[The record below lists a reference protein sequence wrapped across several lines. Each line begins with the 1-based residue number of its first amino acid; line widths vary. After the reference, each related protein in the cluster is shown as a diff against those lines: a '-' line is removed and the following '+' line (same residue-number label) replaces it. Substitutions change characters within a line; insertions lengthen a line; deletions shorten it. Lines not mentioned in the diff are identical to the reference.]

1 MTETEPLSELT
12 DALRTVHEPTRG
24 YQALRASLLV
34 IFSTLLTAVPAAAQV
49 SSVEEASNL
58 EGVGI
63 AESFVFFLMAV
74 VPIVAFIIIL
84 YSVARLMGTKDP
96 QKKTDYKKMRNQ
108 AILWGWIFVP
118 GIGVVISILAALT
131 GNPILESMSI

>member
-1 MTETEPLSELT
+1 MTEQRSKLT
-12 DALRTVHEPTRG
+12 DTLRTAYETSRG
-24 YQALRASLLV
+24 YQALHASLVVL
-34 IFSTLLTAVPAAAQV
+34 FATLLTTVPVAAQV
-49 SSVEEASNL
+49 DSVEEASNL
-58 EGVGI
+58 DGIGI

-74 VPIVAFIIIL
+74 VPIIALIIVL

-131 GNPILESMSI
+131 GNPVLESMDI

>member
-1 MTETEPLSELT
+1 
-12 DALRTVHEPTRG
+12 
-24 YQALRASLLV
+24 LRASLV
-34 IFSTLLTAVPAAAQV
+34 TLFASLLAAVPAAAQV

-58 EGVGI
+58 EGIGI
-63 AESFVFFLMAV
+63 AESFVFFLMAI
-74 VPIVAFIIIL
+74 VPIIALIIVL

-118 GIGVVISILAALT
+118 GIGVVITILAALT
-131 GNPILESMSI
+131 GNPVLESMDI

>member
-1 MTETEPLSELT
+1 MTEPRSKLT
-12 DALRTVHEPTRG
+12 DALRTAYETPRG
-24 YQALRASLLV
+24 YRALRASLITL
-34 IFSTLLTAVPAAAQV
+34 FATLLTTVPVAAQV

-74 VPIVAFIIIL
+74 VPIIALIIVL

-118 GIGVVISILAALT
+118 GIGVVITILAALT
-131 GNPILESMSI
+131 GNPVLESMNI